1 MSPGG
6 RRSAGL
12 RSSVLFGV
20 SIGTLGA
27 VWFISARLLGSS
39 ILLPG
44 PAEVLR
50 VTASLMQETEFLE
63 HVGSTLWRS
72 LVAFCLATVGAGVLG
87 IAAGVF
93 PSLEL
98 LLRPWVLIVRST
110 PVISII
116 LLTLVLLRS
125 SEVPSVV
132 AFLITFPLIYV
143 TAVEGV
149 GSVDPALQEMSD
161 LYRVPLGR
169 KIRHLY
175 LPSVAPFFLSG
186 LHAALGLT
194 FKVVAA
200 AEVLAQ
206 PHFGIG
212 SAMQEARILLK
223 TAEVLAWTVILL
235 LLSAFGELFF
245 RGLRRGLGRRSA
257 DSAVVAQNPGRRTP
271 GPLREL

>member
-1 MSPGG
+1 MAHRG
-6 RRSAGL
+6 RRSSGWRNAL
-12 RSSVLFGV
+12 LFAI
-20 SIGTLGA
+20 SIGALLA
-27 VWFISARLLGSS
+27 LWLVSARLLGSA

-44 PAEVLR
+44 PGEVLR
-50 VTASLMQETEFLE
+50 TTVNLFTQEEFLA
-63 HVGSTLWRS
+63 HIGATLWRS
-72 LVAFCLATVGAGVLG
+72 LVAFALATAGAGILG

-116 LLTLVLLRS
+116 LLTLVLLQS
-125 SEVPSVV
+125 GVVPAVV
-132 AFLITFPLIYV
+132 AVLITFPLVYV
-143 TAVEGV
+143 TVVEGV
-149 GSVDPALQEMSD
+149 GSVDPALEEMSR

-169 KIRHLY
+169 RIRRLY
-175 LPSVAPFFLSG
+175 IPSVAPFFLSG

-206 PHFGIG
+206 PRSGVG

-223 TAEVLAWTVILL
+223 TAEVLAWTVVLL
-235 LLSAFGELFF
+235 LLSALGELLF
-245 RGLRRGLGRRSA
+245 RGLRRGMGRRPPA
-257 DSAVVAQNPGRRTP
+257 GAAGPETPGRRVP
-271 GPLREL
+271 APVREL

>member
-1 MSPGG
+1 
-6 RRSAGL
+6 
-12 RSSVLFGV
+12 VLFGV
-20 SIGTLGA
+20 SIGALGA
-27 VWFISARLLGSS
+27 VWFLAARLLGSS

-44 PAEVLR
+44 PPEVLR
-50 VTASLMQETEFLE
+50 TTVSLLQETVFLE
-63 HVGSTLWRS
+63 HVGATLWRS
-72 LVAFCLATVGAGVLG
+72 LVAFFLATAGAGILG

-98 LLRPWVLIVRST
+98 FLRPWVMIVRST

-125 SEVPSVV
+125 SVVPSVV
-132 AFLITFPLIYV
+132 ALLITFPLIYV
-143 TAVEGV
+143 TVVEGV
-149 GSVDPALQEMSD
+149 SSVDPALEEMSD

-169 KIRHLY
+169 KIQQLY
-175 LPSVAPFFLSG
+175 IPSVAPFFLSG

-206 PHFGIG
+206 PRWGIG

-235 LLSAFGELFF
+235 LLSGFGELAF
-245 RGLRRGLGRRSA
+245 RGLRRAMARRPVSGPSDIPRRSET
-257 DSAVVAQNPGRRTP
+257 V
-271 GPLREL
+271 REL

>member
-1 MSPGG
+1 MALVG
-6 RRSAGL
+6 RRSSGWRNAL
-12 RSSVLFGV
+12 LFAV
-20 SIGTLGA
+20 SIGLLLA
-27 VWFISARLLGSS
+27 LWFLSARLLSSS

-44 PAEVLR
+44 PGEVLR
-50 VTASLMQETEFLE
+50 ATANLFRGDDFLG
-63 HVGSTLWRS
+63 HVGATLWRS
-72 LVAFCLATVGAGVLG
+72 LVAFAFATAGAGVLG
-87 IAAGVF
+87 IAAGIF

-125 SEVPSVV
+125 GVVPAVV
-132 AFLITFPLIYV
+132 ALLITFPLVYV
-143 TAVEGV
+143 TVVEGV
-149 GSVDPALQEMSD
+149 SSVDPALEEMSR

-169 KIRHLY
+169 RIRRLY
-175 LPSVAPFFLSG
+175 IPSVAPFFLSG

-206 PHFGIG
+206 PRAGVG

-223 TAEVLAWTVILL
+223 TAEVLAWTVVLL
-235 LLSAFGELFF
+235 VLSALGELLF
-245 RGLRRGLGRRSA
+245 RGLRRGLGPRPA
-257 DSAVVAQNPGRRTP
+257 TETVGTEATGGRTP
-271 GPLREL
+271 AAVREL

>member
-1 MSPGG
+1 MAPGG
-6 RRSAGL
+6 RRSFRWRNAL
-12 RSSVLFGV
+12 LFAI
-20 SIGTLGA
+20 SIGALLA
-27 VWFISARLLGSS
+27 LWFLSARLLGSE

-44 PAEVLR
+44 PGEVLR
-50 VTASLMQETEFLE
+50 ATANLLTEDDFLG
-63 HVGSTLWRS
+63 HVGATLSRS
-72 LVAFCLATVGAGVLG
+72 LVAFALATACAGVLG

-125 SEVPSVV
+125 GVVPAIV
-132 AFLITFPLIYV
+132 ALLITFPLVYV
-143 TAVEGV
+143 TVVEGV
-149 GSVDPALQEMSD
+149 SSVDPALEEMSR
-161 LYRVPLGR
+161 LYRVPLR
-169 KIRHLY
+169 RRIRRLY
-175 LPSVAPFFLSG
+175 IPSVAPFFLSG

-206 PHFGIG
+206 PRSGVG

-223 TAEVLAWTVILL
+223 TAEVLAWTVVLL
-235 LLSAFGELFF
+235 LLSALGELLF
-245 RGLRRGLGRRSA
+245 RGLRRGLARRSVAEAPGGWAPGRRS
-257 DSAVVAQNPGRRTP
+257 P

>member
-1 MSPGG
+1 MAPGG
-6 RRSAGL
+6 RRSSGWRNSL
-12 RSSVLFGV
+12 LFAI
-20 SIGTLGA
+20 SIGTLLA
-27 VWFISARLLGSS
+27 LWLLSARLLGSS

-44 PAEVLR
+44 PGEVVRATGNLFGE
-50 VTASLMQETEFLE
+50 SEFLG
-63 HVGSTLWRS
+63 HIGATLWRS
-72 LVAFCLATVGAGVLG
+72 LVAFALATAGAGILG

-93 PSLEL
+93 PSLEV

-125 SEVPSVV
+125 SVVPSVV
-132 AFLITFPLIYV
+132 ALLIAFPLVYV
-143 TAVEGV
+143 TVVEGV
-149 GSVDPALQEMSD
+149 NSVDPALEEMSR
-161 LYRVPLGR
+161 LYRVSLGR
-169 KIRHLY
+169 MVRRLY
-175 LPSVAPFFLSG
+175 IPSVAPFFLSG

-206 PHFGIG
+206 PPSGVG

-235 LLSAFGELFF
+235 LLSALGEIIF
-245 RGLRRGLGRRSA
+245 RGLRRGLSRPAGESEAGAAAPAGR
-257 DSAVVAQNPGRRTP
+257 PP